1 MILVTGARG
10 NIGREVVAGLV
21 SNGQAVRA
29 AAFDAAA
36 AKRVPAGVETVPF
49 DFADAKTYEPAVD
62 GVERLFLM
70 RPPQITDMENTLN
83 PFVDFAVKAGVRHIV
98 FVSLL
103 GVEDNPRVPHYAA
116 EQHIKRA
123 GVPYTF
129 LRPSFF
135 MQNLSTTHRAEIRE
149 RDEIYLPVGRAK
161 TSFIDTRDIGAVAAK
176 VLCEDG
182 HDGRAYDLTGGES
195 LDYYQVAD
203 IFSEVLGRKI
213 TYKDPS
219 SVAFL
224 ISTVRHGT
232 PLKFALV
239 MQMLYRSTR
248 NGIADVLTEDVSRLL
263 GRSPRTF
270 RQYVIDYAES
280 WRR

>member
-1 MILVTGARG
+1 MILVTGATG
-10 NIGREVVAGLV
+10 NIGREVVSDLHA
-21 SNGQAVRA
+21 NGRAVRA
-29 AAFDAAA
+29 TASNNASAE
-36 AKRVPAGVETVPF
+36 RVPAGVETVLF
-49 DFADAKTYEPAVD
+49 DFADAKTYGPALA
-62 GVERLFLM
+62 GVERVFLM
-70 RPPQITDMENTLN
+70 RPPQITDMEHTLN
-83 PFVDFAVKAGVRHIV
+83 PFVDAAREAGIRHIV

-116 EQHIKRA
+116 EQHLRAA

-135 MQNLSTTHRAEIRE
+135 MQNLNTTHRAEIRD
-149 RDEIYLPVGRAK
+149 RDEIYLPVGKAR

-182 HDGRAYDLTGGES
+182 HDGAAYALTGGES

-203 IFSEVLGRKI
+203 IFSRVLGRKI
-213 TYKDPS
+213 TYKDPHS
-219 SVAFL
+219 LAFL
-224 ISTVRHGT
+224 FSTVRHGT

-263 GRSPRTF
+263 GRPPRTF
-270 RQYVIDYAES
+270 RQYVTDYAES